1 MSTTWILVANASEA
15 HLYSSPKAKLFNG
28 DSALSTVK
36 DFSHPASRRKNH
48 DLIDSKSGYHQS
60 LNGGAGTFVES
71 ADPHET
77 EMESFAREL
86 IRELNMHYQKHDF
99 NDLIVAAPPQF
110 HGKLNKYV
118 NSQLNGLDVLN
129 IDKDYTK
136 FNGKNLAA
144 LLREYL

>member
-28 DSALSTVK
+28 DSTLSTVK
-36 DFSHPASRRKNH
+36 DYTHPASRQKNR
-48 DLIDSKSGYHQS
+48 DLIDTKSGYHQT
-60 LNGGAGTFVES
+60 LGGGGGTFVGS
-71 ADPHET
+71 GDPHDT
-77 EMESFAREL
+77 EMEIFAREL
-86 IRELNMHYQKHDF
+86 IRELNQHFHKHDF

-118 NSQLNGLDVLN
+118 NSQLNGINVLN

-136 FNGKNLAA
+136 FDGKSLAA
-144 LLREYL
+144 LLKDYL